1 VSVDRLDRA
10 FQAARDEGRA
20 ALIGY
25 LTAYDPDPEESFRRV
40 VAACEAGLD
49 VLELGVPFSDPLA
62 DGLTNQLAAQRSLEG
77 GMTAARVF
85 ELVRRIREFSDA
97 PVVFYTYYN
106 LVFANGVDAVV
117 AAVREALARDGGRV
131 LVGWSFYS
139 PDAAQM
145 FDELRAVKAQVFDPR
160 ALLDHVRCGR
170 ETVIA
175 EVTAAGHDLVAVG
188 EGERLVRDLVDCL
201 QHGGEPRDL
210 PGVASLREG
219 ALRKNGRADRIALDD
234 FPPFGPAHGRY
245 GPIEITRG
253 CVYACRFCQTPYFA
267 GANFRHRSVDNV
279 REWARWLVGRGF
291 RDFRFLTPT
300 SLSYGTQTAEP
311 DLAAVEALLAGVRED
326 IGPPRKLWFGTFP
339 SEVRPEHVTPA
350 SLQLLRRWVSNKA
363 LIVGGQSGSDRV
375 LASSMRGHDAATVE
389 RAVALCVEHGF
400 VPHVDFLLGLPGED
414 DTDVAA
420 TLALMDRLVERGAKV
435 HGHTFLPL
443 PGTPFQKAPA
453 GALTADVRRR
463 LRNLASKGQL
473 YGQWEQQEVTAQAMV
488 AQRAPKAPKR
498 PPRAPDHLPS

>member
-1 VSVDRLDRA
+1 MNAPHDERTAHPDLPTVVWAYRRTGKFA
-10 FQAARDEGRA
+10 FHVLTGALENDARTRA
-20 ALIGY
+20 ATI
-25 LTAYDPDPEESFRRV
+25 
-40 VAACEAGLD
+40 
-49 VLELGVPFSDPLA
+49 
-62 DGLTNQLAAQRSLEG
+62 
-77 GMTAARVF
+77 
-85 ELVRRIREFSDA
+85 
-97 PVVFYTYYN
+97 
-106 LVFANGVDAVV
+106 VFANGVAAVV
-117 AAVREALARDGGRV
+117 AAVREALANTTTPV

-139 PDAAQM
+139 PDAAEM
-145 FDELRAVKAQVFDPR
+145 TAELHAVRA
-160 ALLDHVRCGR
+160 ALANESALARVRHVVGGVHA
-170 ETVIA
+170 TA
-175 EVTAAGHDLVAVG
+175 EPLATLQSGFDLVAVG
-188 EGERLVRDLVDCL
+188 EGEHLVRDLVL
-201 QHGGEPRDL
+201 ALAHGADPRLL
-210 PGVASLREG
+210 PGIASLRADG
-219 ALRKNGRADRIALDD
+219 TLQKNGRAERIVLDD
-234 FPPFGPAHGRY
+234 FPPFGPAHARF

-253 CVYACRFCQTPYFA
+253 CIYACRFCQTPYFA
-267 GANFRHRSVDNV
+267 GANFRHRSVANV
-279 REWARWLVGRGF
+279 RQWVRYLVGRGF
-291 RDFRFLTPT
+291 RDLRFLTPT

-326 IGPPRKLWFGTFP
+326 IGPDRRLWFGTFP

-414 DTDVAA
+414 DSDVAA

-453 GALTADVRRR
+453 GSLTPDVRRR

-488 AQRAPKAPKR
+488 AQRGPR
-498 PPRAPDHLPS
+498 PGSPAK